1 MTSVITFDRFLM
13 GYTLGA
19 HILIVTLSIALA
31 VFVST
36 FEFLSLRKKDR
47 DYDILARKLA
57 RALVIFFAVGTASGT
72 VLAVELFTLWPPFMV
87 LIGKVDILPFY
98 YEIFAFFLETISL
111 VLYVYYWDAFTN
123 RYKHWALSLFVAIGT
138 VMSAVFITM
147 VNAFMNT
154 PPAGFNISE
163 YLATGKITGV
173 NPLAAVANPSS
184 FIEVSH
190 VTTATFASGAFV
202 LLGYFAYRYMKN
214 NDASAGRSTGR
225 AWSLRP

>member
-123 RYKHWALSLFVAIGT
+123 RYKHWPSRCSSPSAL
-138 VMSAVFITM
+138 
-147 VNAFMNT
+147 
-154 PPAGFNISE
+154 
-163 YLATGKITGV
+163 
-173 NPLAAVANPSS
+173 
-184 FIEVSH
+184 
-190 VTTATFASGAFV
+190 
-202 LLGYFAYRYMKN
+202 
-214 NDASAGRSTGR
+214 
-225 AWSLRP
+225 